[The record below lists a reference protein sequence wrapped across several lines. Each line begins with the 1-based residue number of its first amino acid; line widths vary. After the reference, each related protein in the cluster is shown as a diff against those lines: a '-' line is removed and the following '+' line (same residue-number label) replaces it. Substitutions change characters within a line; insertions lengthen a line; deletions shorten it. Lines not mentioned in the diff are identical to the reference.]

1 MKHPW
6 ARQTEGGTGVS
17 MSRIESN
24 PHFEPRTVQ
33 PLTPAVESG
42 PPAMRYFPAF
52 LDLLGRETLVVG
64 GGEVAARKVQLLR
77 DAGAR
82 VTVVA
87 KRLAPELAEDP
98 RLTLIRRGFVAGD
111 ILGKALAV
119 AATDDREANR
129 RVAEAGA
136 AAGVPVNVVD
146 DPALSTFIVPAL
158 VQRGEIVV
166 AVSTGGASP
175 VLARRIRA
183 RIEETLPARLGALAA
198 FARRL
203 RGVVRARLADFGERR
218 RVWEAVLDGPVAEAV
233 LAGRE
238 AEAEARLE
246 SVLSGKGARGSVAL
260 VGAGPGDPELLTLKA
275 VRLIQAA
282 DVIVYDKLVSPA
294 TLGHGRRDSQRIY
307 VGKSRGNH
315 TLPQEEINHL
325 IAHHARQGRRV
336 VRLKGGD
343 PFIFGRGGEEL
354 EHLRA
359 QGIEVQIVPGITA
372 ATACAA
378 AASVPLTHRGTAEA
392 VVLVTGQGSH
402 GAPAIDW
409 AALAKLDQTIAVYMG
424 VAAAPLIAAEL
435 TKAGL
440 DRATPLAIVE
450 NATLPQQRTFHGTLA
465 GLPALIADNHV
476 EGPAVILIGAVA
488 ALPLAEAEPAEVAL
502 AG

>member
-1 MKHPW
+1 
-6 ARQTEGGTGVS
+6 
-17 MSRIESN
+17 MSRIQSN
-24 PHFEPRTVQ
+24 PQHA
-33 PLTPAVESG
+33 LAAVESLTRATESG
-42 PPAMRYFPAF
+42 APAMRYFPAF
-52 LDLLGRETLVVG
+52 LDLVGRDVLVVG
-64 GGEVAARKVQLLR
+64 GGEVAARKVRLLS

-87 KRLAPELAEDP
+87 KRLVPELAGDGH
-98 RLTLIRRGFVAGD
+98 LTIVRRGFVAGD
-111 ILGKALAV
+111 VLGKALAV
-119 AATDDREANR
+119 AATDDREVNR

-136 AAGVPVNVVD
+136 AAGIPVNVVD
-146 DPALSTFIVPAL
+146 DPSLSTFIVPAI
-158 VQRGEIVV
+158 VQRGEVVV

-183 RIEETLPARLGALAA
+183 RIEEALPARLGALAA

-203 RGVVRARLADFGERR
+203 RRVLRARIADFGERR
-218 RVWEAVLDGPVAEAV
+218 RVWEAVLDGPVGEAV

-238 AEAEARLE
+238 TEAEARLE
-246 SVLSGKGARGSVAL
+246 RVLSGKTGRGSVAL

-275 VRLIQAA
+275 VRLIQSA
-282 DVIVYDKLVSPA
+282 DVIIYDKLVSPEA
-294 TLGHGRRDSQRIY
+294 LGHARRDALRIY

-315 TLPQEEINHL
+315 TLPQEEINQL

-359 QGIEVQIVPGITA
+359 EGIEVEVVPGVTA

-378 AASVPLTHRGTAEA
+378 VASVPLTHRGTAEA

-409 AALAKLDQTIAVYMG
+409 AALARLNQTIAVYMG
-424 VAAAPLIAAEL
+424 VAAAPRIAAEL
-435 TKAGL
+435 TQAGL
-440 DRATPLAIVE
+440 DPATPLAIVE
-450 NATLPQQRTFHGTLA
+450 NATLPQQRTLYGTLA
-465 GLPALIADNHV
+465 ELPALISENRV

-488 ALPLAEAEPAEVAL
+488 ALPLTQSAPAEVAL